1 VALFSPRSDLHS
13 ISKTFRHVTVVIL
26 FSFSSFFWIK
36 NVLSFFVFVFAI
48 IIKVDKALYWLIYSQ
63 LIIQLF
69 KSLSYSC
76 SNYSCT
82 RFITPSITTYEVSR
96 WHQCWCFSH
105 LHFHLMQIAESSI
118 DRLFPGPWTNIES
131 EL

>member
-1 VALFSPRSDLHS
+1 
-13 ISKTFRHVTVVIL
+13 
-26 FSFSSFFWIK
+26 
-36 NVLSFFVFVFAI
+36 LSFFVFVFAI

-82 RFITPSITTYEVSR
+82 RFNTQSITTYEVSR

-118 DRLFPGPWTNIES
+118 FHLMQIAESSIDRLFPGPWTNIES